1 VRATEDKSYEA
12 VVRLDA
18 SYNSDG
24 SIFAGKRN
32 SSNNFDVNSSGVLR
46 GSEDDNFVTSSP
58 EVLEK
63 ERYYHVA
70 YTFSFDGNSTST
82 QKLYING
89 ELVSQ
94 RIETSYVDSYSN
106 SQNYIGYDNRFS
118 QYFKGQ
124 IPSFKLYSK
133 ELKEKDIQ
141 QSFQNHKRY
150 YNF

>member
-12 VVRLDA
+12 VVKLDA

-24 SIFAGKRN
+24 SIFAGKR
-32 SSNNFDVNSSGVLR
+32 SSNNNFDITSGRVLR

-58 EVLEK
+58 EVLQK
-63 ERYYHVA
+63 QRYYHVG

-89 ELVSQ
+89 VLVSQ
-94 RIETSYVDSYSN
+94 RIETSYVDGYIN
-106 SQNYIGYDNRFS
+106 NQNYIGYDDRFS
-118 QYFKGQ
+118 QYFKGE
-124 IPSFKLYSK
+124 IPSFKIYKK

-141 QSFQNHKRY
+141 QSFQNHKRN